1 MDNTFGNKIK
11 ELREERKLTQTELAK
26 DLGIY
31 QTQVS
36 KIELGSIEP
45 NLDLI
50 RKFAR
55 YFNVTADFLLGLE
68 DYY

>member
-11 ELREERKLTQTELAK
+11 ELREERKLTQSQLAK
-26 DLGIY
+26 VLGIY

-36 KIELGSIEP
+36 KIELGFIEP

-55 YFNVTADFLLGLE
+55 YFNVSADYLLGLE